1 MGGASFFCD
10 YCGAYQLGPPKG
22 ESNIMKGHDQN
33 ESSTFEDVV
42 SQLFGSSSDVK
53 TMTISLSPSDFAVHL
68 VYCQGLCD
76 VNKVEQSII
85 PELKNIPEDI
95 LISNELDLQHKVP
108 FHMTPLPT
116 AEMENS
122 IKKTVLDGDLLLIFS
137 PSNHIY
143 SVTLADPPK
152 RQPEEPNTEV
162 STRGPKDGFTEESF
176 TNIGLIRKRLKTDL
190 LAVEEYTFGSQT
202 ATKVHLLYLKDTI
215 NTHVLN
221 EIKTKLVGIQVEG
234 LVSSTQLEEILTG
247 FSLFPLFS
255 YTGRPDYAVNSLLH
269 GKFVLLTGGS
279 PTVIMAPVSFNFLLN
294 TSEDAHMMNVFVAF
308 TRLLRVFGILLSLFL
323 PGFWIALTT
332 FHQDQIPFTLL
343 ATIVN
348 SRQGVPLP
356 APLEALV
363 MLLLFEIFREAGMRL
378 PTSFGQTL
386 SVVGGLIIGQA
397 AISAGIA
404 GPGTIVVI
412 AISVLATFTLVNQSL
427 ISIVSLIRIVVLLIS
442 GFLGLFGTL
451 ISLLALI
458 LYLVN
463 LRSFG
468 TPYLTPLSPLHF
480 KEIYKILFRMPWGKG
495 KFTDNKGDK
504 G

>member
-1 MGGASFFCD
+1 
-10 YCGAYQLGPPKG
+10 
-22 ESNIMKGHDQN
+22 MKRHDQK
-33 ESSTFEDVV
+33 ESQPFEDVV
-42 SQLFGSSSDVK
+42 SRLFGSSSDIK
-53 TMTISLSPSDFAVHL
+53 RMTISLSHSNYAVQL

-76 VNKVEQSII
+76 VIKVEQFII
-85 PELKNIPEDI
+85 PELKNIPEQI
-95 LISNELDLQHKVP
+95 LLANELDLLQKVP
-108 FHMTPLPT
+108 FHMTPLQKD
-116 AEMENS
+116 EIENS
-122 IKKTVLDGDLLLIFS
+122 MRDTVLAGDLLLIFT
-137 PSNHIY
+137 PSNHLY

-176 TNIGLIRKRLKTDL
+176 TNIALIRKRLKTEL
-190 LAVEEYTFGSQT
+190 LVVEEFTIGSQT

-215 NTHVLN
+215 RPHVLN
-221 EIKTKLVGIQVEG
+221 EVKTKLAGIQVKG
-234 LVSSTQLEEILTG
+234 LVSSTQLEEIMTG

-279 PTVIMAPVSFNFLLN
+279 PTVIIAPVSFNFLLN
-294 TSEDAHMMNVFVAF
+294 TSEDAHMVNVFVAF
-308 TRLLRVFGILLSLFL
+308 TRLLRVFGIFLSLFL

-356 APLEALV
+356 APLEAIV
-363 MLLLFEIFREAGMRL
+363 MLILFEIFREAGMRL
-378 PTSFGQTL
+378 PSAFGQTL

-427 ISIVSLIRIVVLLIS
+427 VSVVSLIRIVVLLIS
-442 GFLGLFGTL
+442 GFLGLFGTM
-451 ISLLALI
+451 ISMLALV
-458 LYLVN
+458 LFMVN

-468 TPYLTPLSPLHF
+468 TYYLDPLSPPHL
-480 KEIYKILFRMPWGKG
+480 KDIYKVLFRMPWGKG
-495 KFTDNKGDK
+495 KFTDNTGNKGREE
-504 G
+504 